1 MRPHKALLVFGF
13 AAVIGLSLLVIGCSG
28 DSNSSNLT
36 PGSLSDPNFVAVQI
50 EVNNLVDS
58 TVSYISSGLNNL
70 SVLPGD
76 TDVVIV
82 SYGPIPGDS
91 VSADYVYEGGWH
103 IVSWTGSFSGKISSF
118 RDSIQFQD
126 NLGQPQQDNSS
137 TETLIYKRRWAVSFV
152 DTAISHTNYTGV
164 ANLTL
169 DYLGSG
175 SATVNGSHNV
185 DAFIKTVTSDST
197 VWRDISIKST
207 VSNLAIVET
216 PGGWQQNCPLSG
228 TIGSAADMTYTK
240 DTAAP
245 VISAWSFSTKFTN
258 GSISVGAVSET
269 TSWSYSG
276 QICIAPSQ

>member
-1 MRPHKALLVFGF
+1 MRPHKVMLVFGF

-126 NLGQPQQDNSS
+126 NLGQPQQDNNN
-137 TETLIYKRRWAVSFV
+137 TETLIFKRRWSVSII
-152 DTAISHTNYTGV
+152 DTSVSHTDYIGV

-175 SATVNGSHNV
+175 NATVNGSHNV
-185 DAFIKTVTSDST
+185 DVFIKTVTADSS
-197 VWRDISIKST
+197 VWRDISIEGT
-207 VSNLAIVET
+207 VSNMAIIET

-228 TIGSAADMTYTK
+228 TIGANANMSYTK
-240 DTAAP
+240 DIAAP
-245 VISAWSFSTKFTN
+245 VASDWSFSIQFAN
-258 GSISVGAVSET
+258 GSITVGAVSGT